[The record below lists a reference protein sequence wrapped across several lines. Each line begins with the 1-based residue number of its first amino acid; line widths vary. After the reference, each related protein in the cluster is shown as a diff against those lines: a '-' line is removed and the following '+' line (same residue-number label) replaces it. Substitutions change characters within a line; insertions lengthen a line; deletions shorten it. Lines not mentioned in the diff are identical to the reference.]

1 MLVYRFSNQVL
12 LIQSILKW
20 KTDTLQCMLVKLI
33 WYQNSVFNLL
43 SPEFLR
49 ASTLWLDIGLHNEQY
64 YIGLGKDFS
73 LKLTI
78 LLRDLHIEILTFV
91 EYNLYA

>member
-1 MLVYRFSNQVL
+1 MYN
-12 LIQSILKW
+12 
-20 KTDTLQCMLVKLI
+20 
-33 WYQNSVFNLL
+33 
-43 SPEFLR
+43 
-49 ASTLWLDIGLHNEQY
+49 

-78 LLRDLHIEILTFV
+78 LLRDLHIELLNFV